1 MKNLSL
7 ILNVVLLLAVSFLYV
22 EEYVLDDDG
31 DGDATATATADDA
44 PDLALAYINS
54 DTLLARYRYYEEVSD
69 KLEKKKKKLQQ
80 EYARRAEGLQKQFE
94 DYQRTATNMTI
105 GQARAVEEDLT
116 RKRQNLLQYQ
126 ETITQELMK
135 EEAAIT
141 QELYDKVA
149 SYLKT
154 YGEENNLQ
162 IVFTYSASSS
172 LIYANEGLDITN
184 QVIEGLNALHEGAA
198 GANAADSTAVN

>member
-31 DGDATATATADDA
+31 DATATATADNT

-149 SYLKT
+149 SYLKI

-162 IVFTYSASSS
+162 IVFTYSAGSS

-184 QVIEGLNALHEGAA
+184 PVIEGLNALHEGAA
-198 GANAADSTAVN
+198 GANTADSTAVK